1 MIAKPSIAFNDFSGT
16 AKDVTARTVQGR
28 NVLSVRAYQSK
39 VFTPSQAATRNQL
52 SKISRE
58 YKQLSDS
65 QMQAWEVLANH
76 LKGISYFGK
85 AAEMTA
91 HNAFVRINSNRLLA
105 GKSIL
110 MDAPS
115 HISNIPGVV
124 YDEIWVTPSD
134 LIIKGIVHQNDPLR
148 LVIKMS
154 AGLSAGVSSGWS
166 KTVIVSAG
174 IEDDWG
180 DANVR
185 GRYMKVVGFAP
196 AVGDKVFLEL
206 YWMNTDTGFV
216 GASAFDSKICIT
228 SEEAEEE
235 GYVKRNKITM
245 DDIQPDS
252 HVSECDVDFSTGAPV
267 ISFDT
272 VCLGHSNVAS
282 SEVYLNDSVPEDCV
296 GTSMALARGRGD
308 GRCALAAQSYI
319 IWLRNSSW
327 GDSTITFAH
336 RGGYYVVPTEV
347 LGPGILY

>member
-1 MIAKPSIAFNDFSGT
+1 MIAKPSIAFNDFAGT
-16 AKDVTARTVQGR
+16 AKDVTARNVQGR
-28 NVLSVRAYQSK
+28 NILSVRAYQSK
-39 VFTPSQAATRNQL
+39 VFTPAQATTRNQL
-52 SKISRE
+52 SRISRE

-65 QMQAWEVLANH
+65 QMQAWEVLASH
-76 LKGISYFGK
+76 MK
-85 AAEMTA
+85 AASSIGSPAEMTA

-110 MDAPS
+110 RDAPS
-115 HISNIPGVV
+115 HISYVPGVI
-124 YDEIWVTPSD
+124 YEEIWVTPSD

-154 AGLSAGVSSGWS
+154 VGMSAGVSSGWS

-196 AVGDKVFLEL
+196 AVGDKVFIEM
-206 YWMNTDTGFV
+206 YWLNTDTGFT
-216 GASAFDSKICIT
+216 GESAFASKICI
-228 SEEAEEE
+228 SSAEAEEE

-245 DDIQPDS
+245 DDVKPDS

-267 ISFDT
+267 ISFDA

-282 SEVYLNDSVPEDCV
+282 SYAYLEEDMPAECL
-296 GTSMALARGRGD
+296 GTSMALGRGMGD
-308 GRCALAAQSYI
+308 GNCAFAAQSYI
-319 IWLRNSSW
+319 VWLRKDSW
-327 GDSTITFAH
+327 DGSNICFAH
-336 RGGYYVVPTEV
+336 RGGYYVKPTEV
-347 LGPGILY
+347 FGPGILY

>member
-1 MIAKPSIAFNDFSGT
+1 MIAKPSIAFNDFAGT
-16 AKDVTARTVQGR
+16 AKDVTARNVQGR

-39 VFTPSQAATRNQL
+39 VCTPAQATTRNQL
-52 SKISRE
+52 SRISRE

-65 QMQAWEVLANH
+65 QMQAWEVLASH
-76 LKGISYFGK
+76 LKAASYLGSS
-85 AAEMTA
+85 AEMTG
-91 HNAFVRINSNRLLA
+91 HNAFVRINSNRIMC

-110 MDAPS
+110 KDAPS
-115 HISNIPGVV
+115 HIVNIPSVV
-124 YDEIWVTPSD
+124 YDKLWVTPET
-134 LIIKGIVHQNDPLR
+134 LVIKGIVHQADPLK

-180 DANVR
+180 DANVT
-185 GRYMKVVGFAP
+185 GRYTKVVGFSP
-196 AVGDKVFLEL
+196 AIGEKVFLEM
-206 YWMNTDTGFV
+206 YWLDTEKGFA
-216 GASAFDSKICIT
+216 GPSIFDSKICE
-228 SEEAEEE
+228 SEADAEAE

-245 DDIQPDS
+245 DDIKPDS

-282 SEVYLNDSVPEDCV
+282 SEAYLEDELPADCV
-296 GTSMALARGRGD
+296 GTSMALARGMGD
-308 GRCALAAQSYI
+308 GNCALAAQSYI

-327 GDSTITFAH
+327 DGTSITFAH
-336 RGGYYVVPTEV
+336 RGGYYVKPTEV
-347 LGPGILY
+347 FGPGILY